1 MYESFLKCRQLKAG
15 MRVTREVV
23 CGDFLLAEE
32 GAVLTEPLI
41 HLFSFLGVRR
51 VAVDTQLTKRDSA
64 SSATLSG

>member
-1 MYESFLKCRQLKAG
+1 MYDNFLKCRELKAG
-15 MRVTREVV
+15 MRVTRKVV

-51 VAVDTQLTKRDSA
+51 VAVDAQLGERNPA
-64 SSATLSG
+64 SSATLSD